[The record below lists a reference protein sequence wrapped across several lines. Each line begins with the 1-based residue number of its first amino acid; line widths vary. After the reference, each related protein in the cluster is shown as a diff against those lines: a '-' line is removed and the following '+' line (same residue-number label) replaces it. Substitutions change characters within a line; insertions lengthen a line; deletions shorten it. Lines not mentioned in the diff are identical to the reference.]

1 MIHRFGSF
9 ELDTKSLTLSF
20 AGRAVD
26 LPRKAVETLAIL
38 VEQRG
43 SVVTKDRL
51 MNALWPDGF
60 VEEGNLKQ
68 YVYLLR
74 RAFGERGLNEV
85 IQTHHRRGYCFN
97 LLAAPASKPAKKRA
111 TIRAFTVAAAL
122 ALVVVPAA
130 KPTAPSHGLDGSA
143 MEAYALGEYF
153 WNLRSVPSMQRS
165 ISYFRRVIAL
175 APESALGYAALANA
189 YTELADLE
197 QPCSEC
203 AKWARDAKS
212 FAAKALAVEPASA
225 QARVAY
231 GMTARVFDGNDRL
244 AAREFRA
251 ALATDPNDAVANQW
265 YGNLLIA
272 QGNAREGVRRL
283 QIAAHEQPIG
293 TATFAWLA
301 RGYYYERR
309 YADAERYALDALA
322 LQPTRLETVVLLG
335 FVDEA
340 RGNYRAAL
348 GQFAEASRLGIS
360 GAETQALRAIV
371 YTAIGRRSTALAYLN
386 ALFKRNDLDAYTA
399 RDVAIGLILAND
411 RSAAKKVLS
420 RIRYHSVIERQLIDQ
435 DVVAA
440 SSSS

>member
-1 MIHRFGSF
+1 VIHRFDSF
-9 ELDTKSLTLSF
+9 ELDTESLTLRF

-38 VEQRG
+38 VEHRG

-51 MNALWPDGF
+51 MNVLWPAGF

-74 RAFGERGLNEV
+74 RAFGERGLDKV
-85 IQTHHRRGYCFN
+85 IQTHYRRGYCFDLPATPSKLGKKRTTIRAFAAAAALA
-97 LLAAPASKPAKKRA
+97 LLVVPASKPA
-111 TIRAFTVAAAL
+111 AAL
-122 ALVVVPAA
+122 
-130 KPTAPSHGLDGSA
+130 HGLDGNA
-143 MEAYALGEYF
+143 MEAYTLGQYF

-165 ISYFRRVIAL
+165 ISYFRQVIAL
-175 APESALGYAALANA
+175 APRSALGYAALANA

-197 QPCSEC
+197 QPCREC
-203 AKWARDAKS
+203 ADWARAARL

-231 GMTARVFDGNDRL
+231 GMTVRVFDGNDRL

-251 ALATDPNDAVANQW
+251 ALAIAPEDALANQW

-272 QGNAREGVRRL
+272 QGNAIEGVRRL
-283 QIAAHEQPIG
+283 QIATREQPIG

-340 RGNYRAAL
+340 RGNYGAAL
-348 GQFAEASRLGIS
+348 AEFAKASRLGIS
-360 GAETQALRAIV
+360 AAETQALHAIV
-371 YTAIGRRSTALAYLN
+371 YAAMGRRSTALSSLN
-386 ALFKRNDLDAYTA
+386 ALFKRDDLDAYTS
-399 RDVAIGLILAND
+399 RDVAIGLILVNCRAQ
-411 RSAAKKVLS
+411 AKRVLS
-420 RIRYHSVIERQLIDQ
+420 RIRYHSVIERQLVNQ
-435 DVVAA
+435 DVAAA
-440 SSSS
+440 SFRD